1 MATPT
6 NPIKRT
12 TTKNCQPTPRGFSD
26 VRQKGVR
33 TEEEDIIPGKCVE
46 KYHEGSR
53 YQAGTHWFL
62 YFLFLD
68 KPEHSLKEPNEKIKY
83 QR

>member
-1 MATPT
+1 MVSSIGA
-6 NPIKRT
+6 R
-12 TTKNCQPTPRGFSD
+12 
-26 VRQKGVR
+26 KGAQ